1 MSDAPDVKIKLT
13 AEDQG
18 VAAAIKQLT
27 AQLQTLKDQEKETAD
42 ASLSL
47 KDAFTGILEVLAV
60 EKLAEFGKE
69 VFDTT
74 TKILKL
80 SQVTGL
86 STETLSV
93 YASAATDA
101 GVAFDTVGAGISKLA
116 VVVTQFEQGNQKAA
130 KAIALTGLSLKSL
143 QGLNSEQKL
152 RAITDAIG
160 KMPAGFQKQTVETR
174 LLGDSTGSLTK
185 VMNSLAGDGFQKT
198 REEAEKLGNI
208 VGTQTAQDFEALRAA
223 MADMKEATEGIVR
236 QFEAGLVPA
245 LTDIAN
251 AILRATTTDGASGFK
266 TFGQVAGDVL
276 KGIILLFA
284 QFFGGLEKL
293 VDEPI
298 ETVKNFAKFAEDTLT
313 VGPAQAAKNLLA
325 NQIASEKFIDDLV
338 DHQLTAVRSELDGL
352 TRSQTEA
359 MEKLKAARDKAKGG
373 EAPIENQEEIKG
385 LLKLQEQQ
393 DAAFK
398 AHTTGLIKALDAEQE
413 ISKSF
418 QALREEDAKSEFD
431 RGLISL
437 TAYFD
442 SRRSE
447 IGAAGRAELET
458 LQAKR
463 ENEVKAEDRASRE
476 LAVNQAKSKTAG
488 GVDTIVGQEF
498 QAAAA
503 KNLADQQRA
512 RQAIADLDT
521 KITVQTNANK
531 TKLVAEDLNRY
542 KTEGEQLTKLAA
554 FRKTVL
560 DLQGK
565 TSEAAKIEADAKE
578 AEYRLLLAS
587 QPGATAASIDA
598 EIAKYRELTTAAAT
612 FEETKKAGEQASRS
626 LADERAL
633 IEDQVKSGQLFQ
645 IQADERL
652 EALAKSRLPLL
663 RAIADAQL
671 KAAIATGNQ
680 GNIQQAQDFKKY
692 VTGIGIEANQAG
704 VDLANIKKNI
714 AQGLSGSFENFFT
727 TGITGARNLAQAF
740 AGLADGI
747 VSSLQKMAAQMLTNI
762 IMQKLFA
769 SLLPGEGG
777 AGGGG
782 AGILSSLAGFSEGG
796 QVSGP
801 GTATSDS
808 IVARLSPGE
817 FVMREEAV
825 RTIGPSVLAAMNRG
839 LRAPRFNP
847 SGSVPRFAEGG
858 LVEGS
863 GKGDP
868 ARIHLQL
875 GLDEGI
881 VLKHMSSRAA
891 GKVVVQ
897 HLANNPKQ
905 ASKAIGRSS

>member
-1 MSDAPDVKIKLT
+1 MADAPEVKVKIT

-18 VAAAIKQLT
+18 VAQAIKQLT

-47 KDAFTGILEVLAV
+47 KNAFTGILEVLAV

-93 YASAATDA
+93 YAAAATDA
-101 GVAFDTVGAGISKLA
+101 GVSFDEVGAGISKLA

-160 KMPAGFQKQTVETR
+160 RMPAGFQKQTVETR

-185 VMNSLAGDGFQKT
+185 VMNSLAGDGFEKT

-245 LTDIAN
+245 LTDVAN

-284 QFFGGLEKL
+284 TFFGGLEKL

-298 ETVKNFAKFAEDTLT
+298 ETVKNFGKFAEDTLT

-325 NQIASEKFIDDLV
+325 NQMASEKFIDDLV

-373 EAPIENQEEIKG
+373 ESPIENQEEIKG

-418 QALREEDAKSEFD
+418 QAQREENAKSEFD
-431 RGLISL
+431 RGLLSL

-447 IGAAGRAELET
+447 IEAAGRAELQT

-463 ENEVKAEDRASRE
+463 ENEVKAEDRATRE
-476 LAVNQAKSKTAG
+476 LTDNRGKGQKAG
-488 GVDTIVGQEF
+488 GVDTIVGREF

-531 TKLVAEDLNRY
+531 TKLVAEDLSKFNAE
-542 KTEGEQLTKLAA
+542 KEQLTKLAG
-554 FRKTVL
+554 FEKTIF

-598 EIAKYRELTTAAAT
+598 EIAKYRELTGA
-612 FEETKKAGEQASRS
+612 AGEFEDKRKEGEAALKS
-626 LADERAL
+626 LTDARAE
-633 IEDQVKSGQLFQ
+633 IEDQVKSGKIFQL
-645 IQADERL
+645 QADEKIEDL
-652 EALAKSRLPLL
+652 QKHQLANLQD
-663 RAIADAQL
+663 IAAAQL
-671 KAAIATGNQ
+671 KAAIATGNVVD
-680 GNIQQAQDFKKY
+680 IAQAKDFQRQVNTIAIESQSALKDIAKIKTG
-692 VTGIGIEANQAG
+692 VQEGLVGSFQNFFDTGII
-704 VDLANIKKNI
+704 
-714 AQGLSGSFENFFT
+714 
-727 TGITGARNLAQAF
+727 GARNVAQAF

-747 VSSLQKMAAQMLTNI
+747 VSSMRKAAGAIVTTALTT
-762 IMQKLFA
+762 KL
-769 SLLPGEGG
+769 
-777 AGGGG
+777 
-782 AGILSSLAGFSEGG
+782 
-796 QVSGP
+796 
-801 GTATSDS
+801 
-808 IVARLSPGE
+808 
-817 FVMREEAV
+817 
-825 RTIGPSVLAAMNRG
+825 LAAIPG
-839 LRAPRFNP
+839 L
-847 SGSVPRFAEGG
+847 
-858 LVEGS
+858 S
-863 GKGDP
+863 GKD
-868 ARIHLQL
+868 
-875 GLDEGI
+875 
-881 VLKHMSSRAA
+881 KSAA
-891 GKVVVQ
+891 G
-897 HLANNPKQ
+897 A
-905 ASKAIGRSS
+905 ASEVAAAA